1 MTTGMNRVRIIVPL
15 MCAALGACTSES
27 RGPRRLGGPP
37 LRLGT
42 THTVEQSGAL
52 AVLDSLDAPVSLRVV
67 VGPSGQILRTAAAGD
82 LDVVLTHAPTLEQR
96 ILVAPGHVTLRCP
109 FVASRFAIVGPVA
122 DPAHV
127 TEAASAADAVR
138 RIAAARA
145 VFVSR
150 ADSSGTHVKEISLWA
165 AAGINP
171 TGAWYLQ
178 TGVDQAAT
186 LLLADERNGYALAD
200 LPTFSRQQGIE
211 LRRLFDSDTGLANPY
226 TLYVIGATPQSRRG
240 RQFAEWA
247 MREWRARLP
256 GAAFTPLAGDCAA
269 P

>member
-1 MTTGMNRVRIIVPL
+1 MATGMTCVRVIVPL

-27 RGPRRLGGPP
+27 RGPRGPV

-42 THTVEQSGAL
+42 TYTVEQSGAL
-52 AVLDSLDAPVSLRVV
+52 AVLDSLAAPVSLRVV
-67 VGPSGQILRTAAAGD
+67 VGASGQILRSAAAGN
-82 LDVVLTHAPTLEQR
+82 LDVVLTHAPALEQR
-96 ILVAPGHVTLRCP
+96 LLVAPGHAALRCP
-109 FVASRFAIVGPVA
+109 FVASRFAIVGPVT

-127 TEAASAADAVR
+127 AEAASAAEVVR

-145 VFVSR
+145 VFISR
-150 ADSSGTHVKEISLWA
+150 ADSSGTHAKELSLWA

-171 TGAWYLQ
+171 AGAWYVQ

-186 LLLADERNGYALAD
+186 LRLADERAGYAIVD

-211 LRRLFDSDTGLANPY
+211 LRSLFDSDTALANPY
-226 TLYVIGATPQSRRG
+226 TLYVIGATPQSERG
-240 RQFAEWA
+240 RQFVEWA
-247 MREWRARLP
+247 MRAWRARLP